1 MAKSIYKVSAFT
13 SDPFSGNPACVIPL
27 NEWLSKESMLKI
39 SRENAVPETAFF
51 IQKSNNH
58 FALRWFTPE
67 LEMDLC
73 GHATLASAHIIKEY
87 FEDINWPITFET
99 ASGELLV
106 DYENKLYRMTLP
118 RRKGKI
124 CDLSEH
130 LKNALNIQPQE
141 VYKSRD
147 FMLVFK
153 DQRSVENIEIDRD
166 IFNKMDLGTGGVII
180 TAPGVEV
187 DFVSRFFT
195 PKASIL
201 EDPVTGS
208 AHCTLVPYWSERLDK
223 KKLLAK
229 QLSNRGGELTC
240 EDKDQQVIV
249 SGRATTYSKG
259 VLTF

>member
-27 NEWLSKESMLKI
+27 DDWLSEENMLKI

-51 IQKSNNH
+51 IKKSNSR

-73 GHATLASAHIIKEY
+73 GHATLATAHIIKEY
-87 FEDINWPITFET
+87 FRDISWPITFET
-99 ASGELLV
+99 ASGELSV
-106 DYENKLYRMTLP
+106 DYKDVFYQMTLP
-118 RRKGKI
+118 RRKGKA
-124 CDLSEH
+124 CNLGEQ
-130 LKNALNIQPQE
+130 LKNALNIQPDE

-153 DQRSVENIEIDRD
+153 DQHSVENIQIDRV
-166 IFNKMDLGTGGVII
+166 IFNEMDFGTGGLII
-180 TAPGVEV
+180 TAPGLEV

-195 PKASIL
+195 PQASIL

-208 AHCTLVPYWSERLDK
+208 AHCTLTPYWSERLQK

-229 QLSNRGGELTC
+229 QLSERGGELAC
-240 EDKDQQVIV
+240 EDTDQNVIV
-249 SGRATTYSKG
+249 SGRAATYSEG
-259 VLTF
+259 ILTI